1 MDEVHLRQV
10 LHAVGDAPHH
20 ADQLHD
26 LKKEFE
32 IIFMFYGVF
41 EVFLYIQQ
49 HPTKFEFVIVYVLT
63 RFVLIT

>member
-1 MDEVHLRQV
+1 MKDNYYSKSYQDVSSRQVSVDEVHLRQV

-41 EVFLYIQQ
+41 ELKYIQ
-49 HPTKFEFVIVYVLT
+49 
-63 RFVLIT
+63 